1 MIDTGVEYVIYCRKS
16 TDESSGKQ
24 AQSIP
29 DQLRYCIEHAKKN
42 GMKIK
47 TKPVNFEFETE
58 GDIAKEDNDPEVSN
72 RKLYQETRGLYVIK
86 EIKSAKM
93 P

>member
-1 MIDTGVEYVIYCRKS
+1 MIEPGVEYIIYCRKS

-29 DQLRYCIEHAKKN
+29 DQLRYCVEHAKKN

-47 TKPVNFEFETE
+47 AKPENFEFETE
-58 GDIAKEDNDPEVSN
+58 ADIEKEDNDVESAN
-72 RKLYQETRGLYVIK
+72 RKLYKESRHLYVIK

>member
-1 MIDTGVEYVIYCRKS
+1 MIDPDIEYVIYCRKS

-29 DQLRYCIEHAKKN
+29 DQLKYCIEHAKKN
-42 GMKIK
+42 GMTIK
-47 TKPVNFEFETE
+47 AKPEKFEFETE
-58 GDIAKEDNDPEVSN
+58 ADIEKEDNNAELSN
-72 RKLYQETRGLYVIK
+72 RKLFQETRHLYIIK
-86 EIKSAKM
+86 EEKSAKI

>member
-1 MIDTGVEYVIYCRKS
+1 MIDPEIEYIIYCRKS
-16 TDESSGKQ
+16 TDETSGKQ

-29 DQLRYCIEHAKKN
+29 DQLHHCIEHAKKN

-47 TKPVNFEFETE
+47 LKPENFEFETALE
-58 GDIAKEDNDPEVSN
+58 IEKEDNAEPAN
-72 RKLYQETRGLYVIK
+72 RKLYQDTRHLYIIK
-86 EIKSAKM
+86 EEKTAKT